1 MKKYLKIFLKI
12 IWCLVL
18 IILAI
23 CFFTYD
29 MFLTFAIIYASN
41 NGGNM
46 NPLAL
51 MAGIISLFYFQWFF
65 YYFERLTR

>member
-12 IWCLVL
+12 IWCLTL

-29 MFLTFAIIYASN
+29 MFLTFAIIYSSN
-41 NGGNM
+41 SGGNI

-51 MAGIISLFYFQWFF
+51 FVGFISLFYFQWFF